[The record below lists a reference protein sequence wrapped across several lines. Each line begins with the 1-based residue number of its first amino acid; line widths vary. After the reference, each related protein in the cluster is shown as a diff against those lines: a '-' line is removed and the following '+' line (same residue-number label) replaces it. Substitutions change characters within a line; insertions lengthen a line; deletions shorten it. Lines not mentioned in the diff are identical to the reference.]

1 MLAIVDLPLALEVD
15 HHTTGSE
22 SDQTCL
28 IMMRDHWV
36 AVTVTVSFTHWH
48 TAGHISN
55 VRVLRPPRRQLEGI
69 Q

>member
-28 IMMRDHWV
+28 IMMRRDHWV
-36 AVTVTVSFTHWH
+36 AVTVTVSFTQPA
-48 TAGHISN
+48 T
-55 VRVLRPPRRQLEGI
+55 
-69 Q
+69 